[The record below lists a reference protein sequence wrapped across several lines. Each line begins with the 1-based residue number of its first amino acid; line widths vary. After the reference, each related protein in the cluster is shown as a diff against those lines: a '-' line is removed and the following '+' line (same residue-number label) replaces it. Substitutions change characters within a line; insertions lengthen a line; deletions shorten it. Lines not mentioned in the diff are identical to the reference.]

1 MDKVAGRYWSIGA
14 RSIES
19 QPLAFFRDGR
29 PLQGSDA
36 GELLPVEY
44 LLLSVAACFAQSCRA
59 AGSTLGAPPLS
70 LEVVARGEKL
80 PGLPNRLAGIEIHT
94 EIGSLDGAGRQ
105 AIIAEAKRLCTV
117 ANTVLQ
123 TPTVTYV

>member
-1 MDKVAGRYWSIGA
+1 MGTVACRRWCISA
-14 RSIES
+14 RSVES
-19 QPLAFFRDGR
+19 RPLTFFRDGL
-29 PLQGSDA
+29 PLHGSDA

-44 LLLSVAACFAQSCRA
+44 LLLSVAACFAQSCRT
-59 AGSTLGAPPLS
+59 AGSMLGAPPLS

-80 PGLPNRLAGIEIHT
+80 PGLPNRLAGIEIHA
-94 EIGSLDGAGRQ
+94 EIEPLDEAGRE
-105 AIIAEAKRLCTV
+105 AIISEAKRLCTV